1 MTGFGKGKFG
11 GHKDREKNRLMI
23 DTEIVNGQCPSCKA
37 DVIFV
42 SLYRYVYRCSNC
54 GIDVEQKVNGVISYI
69 PATFPGQEIP
79 SLKYIGDG
87 PDKA

>member
-11 GHKDREKNRLMI
+11 GHNDKAII
-23 DTEIVNGQCPSCKA
+23 DTEIVNGLCPTYKA

-54 GIDVEQKVNGVISYI
+54 GVDVEQKVNGVISYI

-79 SLKYIGDG
+79 IIKYIGEA